1 MSKNRKTFV
10 FIVQPNRK
18 RKPTARI
25 FRVMQK
31 PGMAHKHVFAG
42 LVSLRSLSTSREDVI
57 DHLRDTGRIRDTDKP
72 GDNFLVDAI

>member
-1 MSKNRKTFV
+1 
-10 FIVQPNRK
+10 
-18 RKPTARI
+18 
-25 FRVMQK
+25 MQK